1 MENRKT
7 SNWVFMTGFVLWD
20 IILTD
25 EEILKSTKTCDGT
38 NGNPVVKWE
47 DFYPLAESNAAITK
61 NLYHSGDE
69 TQTYNRNNR
78 KRTFRCDDIR
88 YTSRQHFNA
97 SYLTQDHKEPLSLRR

>member
-1 MENRKT
+1 MCFIWKKTGYVKFYLDGKLIRSRDDCGTGLVVRGRFPALGSMENRKT

-47 DFYPLAESNAAITK
+47 DFYPLAESNAADFVLKPSTCQALK
-61 NLYHSGDE
+61 
-69 TQTYNRNNR
+69 
-78 KRTFRCDDIR
+78 
-88 YTSRQHFNA
+88 
-97 SYLTQDHKEPLSLRR
+97 